1 MATPTS
7 CTPIGGATGSR
18 FLVATADAGIVLR
31 VVETTT
37 NLNGPASAP
46 SAATAA
52 IPAATPV
59 APTPVVVTPSF
70 TG

>member
-1 MATPTS
+1 VATPTS
-7 CTPIGGATGSR
+7 CAAIGGATG
-18 FLVATADAGIVLR
+18 ATYVVTVADAGTVLR
-31 VVETTT
+31 VTETAT
-37 NLNGPASAP
+37 NLNGRSLPAT

-52 IPAATPV
+52 VPAVPA